1 MFVCDDGRSWLK
13 LKCEKVNRIVFFL
26 NYYFEMF
33 FVFSKMLIRSA
44 KFVKKNIKF
53 TTISRECYS

>member
-1 MFVCDDGRSWLK
+1 MFGCDDGRSWFK

-44 KFVKKNIKF
+44 KFVKKNH
-53 TTISRECYS
+53 